1 MVSFSYPFSMT
12 RIARVVVPGIPHHL
26 TQRGVRSID
35 VFRSDPERMGY
46 LHLLREEI
54 DRYGVEILAWCL
66 MTNHVHFI
74 AIPAQ
79 ETSLARA
86 FGETHRRYTSAR
98 NAAEGVRGY
107 LFQGRFASCPL
118 DEPHLFAAVRYTEL
132 NPVHAGIVQ
141 SVWEYAWSSARYHL
155 GEVERDPLLK
165 TRALMG
171 MAVDWRE
178 FLKTGDEESLDA
190 LRKATRTG
198 RPAGDEAFIARL
210 EQLTHTSLHAGKRG
224 RPKKVEG
231 S

>member
-1 MVSFSYPFSMT
+1 MT

-26 TQRGVRSID
+26 TQRGVRSLE

-46 LHLLREEI
+46 LHLLREET

-66 MTNHVHFI
+66 MTNHVHFV

-79 ETSLARA
+79 ENSLARA
-86 FGETHRRYTSAR
+86 FGEAHRRYTSAR
-98 NAAEGVRGY
+98 NVAEGVRGY
-107 LFQGRFASCPL
+107 LFQGRFASCAL

-132 NPVHAGIVQ
+132 NPVRAGMVRWA
-141 SVWEYAWSSARYHL
+141 WEYAWSSARYHI

-165 TRALMG
+165 TRSLMG

-178 FLKTGDEESLDA
+178 FLQEGDRESLETV
-190 LRKATRTG
+190 RRVTRTG
-198 RPAGDEAFIARL
+198 RPAGDEAFILQL
-210 EQLTHTSLHAGKRG
+210 EQQTHSSLHAGKRG
-224 RPKKVEG
+224 RPKKLEG